1 MPGVVT
7 LEPAAA
13 PATQRAE
20 GTRRRPL
27 VSETLPW
34 SGRRR
39 NSGVSF

>member
-13 PATQRAE
+13 PAIQRAE
-20 GTRRRPL
+20 GTCRHPL
-27 VSETLPW
+27 VSETLPR

-39 NSGVSF
+39 NSGFSF